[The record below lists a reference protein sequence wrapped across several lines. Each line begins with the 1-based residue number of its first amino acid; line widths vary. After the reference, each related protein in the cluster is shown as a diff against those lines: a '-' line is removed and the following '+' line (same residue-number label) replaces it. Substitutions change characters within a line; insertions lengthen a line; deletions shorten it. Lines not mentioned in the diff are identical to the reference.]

1 VAETDVQGYGA
12 PYKYLPTKAG
22 SSFPRFAHLALGMP
36 DFFLRRLRET
46 TPWKIFEAISGP
58 SRFTGLNMLALLSE
72 RDEKMRCYWQMKQL
86 GDKNV
91 DRVLKTIVL
100 FGERDPL
107 LKDYKEML
115 LRVIGRNTMVD
126 WAPNGIW
133 LQNAGHYPI
142 KDKPDEV
149 AGLISRFA

>member
-1 VAETDVQGYGA
+1 VAETDVQGYDA

-22 SSFPRFAHLALGMP
+22 SSFPRFAHLALGIP

-100 FGERDPL
+100 FGERDPVAEGL
-107 LKDYKEML
+107 QGDAFAGYWQEYHGGLGTEWHL
-115 LRVIGRNTMVD
+115 
-126 WAPNGIW
+126 APKCRP
-133 LQNAGHYPI
+133 LPYQ
-142 KDKPDEV
+142 
-149 AGLISRFA
+149 R